1 MGRHSRRFWRDKQKC
16 PLGSTCR
23 VWTWNCGRN
32 DRIGAFIVTN
42 TRGLIIIMIISR
54 IITII
59 MITPD
64 EELAEPV
71 LALSKEEADEVA
83 DDT

>member
-1 MGRHSRRFWRDKQKC
+1 MLLPPKLR
-16 PLGSTCR
+16 LGSAISCHQTIR
-23 VWTWNCGRN
+23 VVFS
-32 DRIGAFIVTN
+32 DP
-42 TRGLIIIMIISR
+42 GLTSILP
-54 IITII
+54 ITII
-59 MITPD
+59 MIPPD

>member
-1 MGRHSRRFWRDKQKC
+1 M
-16 PLGSTCR
+16 
-23 VWTWNCGRN
+23 
-32 DRIGAFIVTN
+32 
-42 TRGLIIIMIISR
+42 IIIMIIN
-54 IITII
+54 ITII
-59 MITPD
+59 MIPPD

>member
-1 MGRHSRRFWRDKQKC
+1 MF
-16 PLGSTCR
+16 
-23 VWTWNCGRN
+23 
-32 DRIGAFIVTN
+32 
-42 TRGLIIIMIISR
+42 IIMII
-54 IITII
+54 IIVII
-59 MITPD
+59 MIPPD

>member
-1 MGRHSRRFWRDKQKC
+1 M
-16 PLGSTCR
+16 
-23 VWTWNCGRN
+23 
-32 DRIGAFIVTN
+32 
-42 TRGLIIIMIISR
+42 IIIMIIN
-54 IITII
+54 ITTIKI
-59 MITPD
+59 PPD

>member
-1 MGRHSRRFWRDKQKC
+1 M
-16 PLGSTCR
+16 
-23 VWTWNCGRN
+23 
-32 DRIGAFIVTN
+32 
-42 TRGLIIIMIISR
+42 IIIMII
-54 IITII
+54 IIVIL
-59 MITPD
+59 MIPPD

>member
-1 MGRHSRRFWRDKQKC
+1 
-16 PLGSTCR
+16 
-23 VWTWNCGRN
+23 
-32 DRIGAFIVTN
+32 
-42 TRGLIIIMIISR
+42 MIISR

-71 LALSKEEADEVA
+71 LALSKEEAEEVKEDPSLLA
-83 DDT
+83 LLGWRSIAGIVGRD

>member
-1 MGRHSRRFWRDKQKC
+1 M
-16 PLGSTCR
+16 
-23 VWTWNCGRN
+23 
-32 DRIGAFIVTN
+32 
-42 TRGLIIIMIISR
+42 IIIMIIV
-54 IITII
+54 IVII
-59 MITPD
+59 MIPPD

>member
-1 MGRHSRRFWRDKQKC
+1 
-16 PLGSTCR
+16 
-23 VWTWNCGRN
+23 
-32 DRIGAFIVTN
+32 
-42 TRGLIIIMIISR
+42 MIISR
-54 IITII
+54 IVNITII

>member
-1 MGRHSRRFWRDKQKC
+1 M
-16 PLGSTCR
+16 
-23 VWTWNCGRN
+23 
-32 DRIGAFIVTN
+32 
-42 TRGLIIIMIISR
+42 IIIMII
-54 IITII
+54 IIVIV
-59 MITPD
+59 MIPPD

>member
-1 MGRHSRRFWRDKQKC
+1 
-16 PLGSTCR
+16 
-23 VWTWNCGRN
+23 
-32 DRIGAFIVTN
+32 
-42 TRGLIIIMIISR
+42 MIISR

-59 MITPD
+59 MIPPD

>member
-1 MGRHSRRFWRDKQKC
+1 MK
-16 PLGSTCR
+16 GS
-23 VWTWNCGRN
+23 N
-32 DRIGAFIVTN
+32 
-42 TRGLIIIMIISR
+42 IIMIISR

-59 MITPD
+59 MIPPD

>member
-1 MGRHSRRFWRDKQKC
+1 M
-16 PLGSTCR
+16 
-23 VWTWNCGRN
+23 
-32 DRIGAFIVTN
+32 IM
-42 TRGLIIIMIISR
+42 IIIMTINIA
-54 IITII
+54 II
-59 MITPD
+59 MIPPD